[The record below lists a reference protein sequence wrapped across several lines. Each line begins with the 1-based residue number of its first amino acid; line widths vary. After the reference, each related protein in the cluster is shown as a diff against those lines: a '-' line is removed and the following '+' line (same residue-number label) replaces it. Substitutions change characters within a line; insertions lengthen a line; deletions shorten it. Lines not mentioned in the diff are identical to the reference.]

1 MRILLKWIA
10 CVGTLFLLWRAFP
23 ALVAV
28 SSPFVDLFAAGTVL
42 WLVNIFI
49 KPFAQIVS
57 VVVTLLTVGIFSFFV
72 NAFMISLTD
81 MMLPGLKIESFWICL
96 LGALILA
103 VLNSVITSALKE
115 KAK

>member
-10 CVGTLFLLWRAFP
+10 CVGTLFLLWRVFP
-23 ALVAV
+23 
-28 SSPFVDLFAAGTVL
+28 SSVTVGAPLWDLLAAGSIL

-49 KPFAQIVS
+49 KPLAQIVS
-57 VVVTLLTVGIFSFFV
+57 VVVTILTVGMFSFVV

-81 MMLPGLKIESFWICL
+81 FMLPGLKIDSFWICL

-103 VLNSVITSALKE
+103 VLNSVITAVLKE
-115 KAK
+115 KAR

>member
-23 ALVAV
+23 VYVTV
-28 SSPFVDLFAAGTVL
+28 SSPIADILAAGTVL

-57 VVVTLLTVGIFSFFV
+57 VVVTVLTVGIFSFVV

-81 MMLPGLKIESFWICL
+81 MMLPGLKIESFLIYL

-115 KAK
+115 KVK